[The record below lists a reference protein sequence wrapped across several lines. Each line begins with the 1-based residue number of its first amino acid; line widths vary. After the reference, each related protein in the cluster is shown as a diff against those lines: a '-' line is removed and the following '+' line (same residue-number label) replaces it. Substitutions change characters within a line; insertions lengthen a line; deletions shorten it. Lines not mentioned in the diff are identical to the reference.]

1 MARATPPAPWTV
13 EDFLAWEREQ
23 EERYE
28 FFDGLIRM
36 MVGGTADHNRIAG
49 RVFAALLAKLRGGP
63 CSVFIEGMKVAGA
76 TATMYPDV
84 VVTCSPVDATTDV
97 LPEPVIVFEIL
108 SRSTQTFD
116 RGQKWLA
123 YQAILSLQQYVL
135 ISQDELRIDTYDRQ
149 GNSWIYRVLSG
160 PDARL
165 ALAVGKIELA
175 MAEIYEDSALDP
187 RSLRA

>member
-84 VVTCSPVDATTDV
+84 AVTCSPVDATTDV

-149 GNSWIYRVLSG
+149 GNSWIYRVLTG
-160 PDARL
+160 PDAQL

>member
-97 LPEPVIVFEIL
+97 LPGPVIVFEIL

-123 YQAILSLQQYVL
+123 YQTILSLQQYVL

-149 GNSWIYRVLSG
+149 GNSWIYRVLTG

-165 ALAVGKIELA
+165 ALAVGKIEVA